1 MNYIDY
7 MEKAKH
13 GTAEFPIEYY
23 YVDCNH
29 PRYVMNAHWHREF
42 EILRV
47 LSGSFTVYLNSAALE
62 LSKGDVVF
70 IEGGTLHRG
79 QPSDCV
85 YECVVVDL
93 KMLLSKQDGVTEGYL
108 SKIINSTASIKSA
121 VSREDRAIY
130 GKVTELFENLR
141 EEMPYYELSVY
152 GALFTLLSEMY
163 ANGYISLE
171 NHTHTTKQTELIGS
185 VIDWLNRNYKESV
198 TSKRLSEISSLNFNY
213 LCKIFKSFTGQTI
226 TEYLNELRIEHAC
239 YDIARKG
246 KTVTEA
252 AFGNGF
258 NDLSYFAKT
267 FKRYKGMSPREFK
280 RLIR

>member
-1 MNYIDY
+1 
-7 MEKAKH
+7 
-13 GTAEFPIEYY
+13 
-23 YVDCNH
+23 
-29 PRYVMNAHWHREF
+29 MNAHWHREF

-62 LSKGDVVF
+62 LSEGDVVF

-121 VSREDRAIY
+121 VSRDDRVIY

-141 EEMPYYELSVY
+141 EEKPYYELSVY

-163 ANGYISLE
+163 ANGYISSE
-171 NHTHTTKQTELIGS
+171 NRTHTTKQTELIGS
-185 VIDWLNRNYKESV
+185 VIDWLNRNYKEPV